1 MKVANAAPRASFRSS
16 ICHPALGKLKLV
28 FGERESMTVPELD
41 KAGLKRCDEIEE
53 AMAQGD
59 RSQALMHGENLR
71 EITDELDRLDPF
83 QGKKSYLAV
92 VGGLLIT
99 LDRGD
104 LETAKLF
111 LQGIRVFLAEQIPDE
126 ALAQSYEDATP
137 KIGSA

>member
-1 MKVANAAPRASFRSS
+1 MPS
-16 ICHPALGKLKLV
+16 ALGKIELA
-28 FGERESMTVPELD
+28 FGKRESMTVPELD
-41 KAGLKRCDEIEE
+41 KAGLKLCDEIEK

-71 EITDELDRLDPF
+71 KITDELDRLDPF
-83 QGKKSYLAV
+83 QDKKSYLAV

-111 LQGIRVFLAEQIPDE
+111 LQAIRVFLAEQIPDE